1 VLPELPHGRCGPFFL
16 CIICAR
22 TCRMSGDPLAGNP
35 YRIMFSMRGIGSV
48 RKGAALFKGAIVRMG
63 AFSRVQGHTRE

>member
-1 VLPELPHGRCGPFFL
+1 
-16 CIICAR
+16 
-22 TCRMSGDPLAGNP
+22 MSGDPLAGNP